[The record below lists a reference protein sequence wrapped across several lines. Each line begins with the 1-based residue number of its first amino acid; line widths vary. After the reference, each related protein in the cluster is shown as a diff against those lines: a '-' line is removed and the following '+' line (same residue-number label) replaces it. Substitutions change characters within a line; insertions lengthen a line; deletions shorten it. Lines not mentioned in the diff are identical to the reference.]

1 MLPSRDVAN
10 GHRSATVMDVVG
22 DYDADG
28 YIVIRGLVPQEVARA
43 FMNAIKQDLGPAP
56 IRLSHTTEHPDILTR
71 PTYQV
76 HGKSYRPMNFFL
88 WALNPIISELTGR
101 DLLPTFDYFR
111 LYREGDIC
119 RVHSD
124 RPACEHAVSL
134 TLDYS
139 DGEPWPLELARYT
152 VDSYPPLQERWER
165 DHSSIAMEI
174 GDAVVYQ
181 GVRYPHARTPPN
193 PNAWSAHLFL
203 CYVDRDGP
211 YREQAF
217 DQKMTLNP
225 VNFNFA

>member
-1 MLPSRDVAN
+1 MSKRAEVPTHS
-10 GHRSATVMDVVG
+10 GMEIIG

-28 YIVIRGLVPQEVARA
+28 HVVVRRLIRKEVARA
-43 FMNAIKQDLGPAP
+43 FLNALKEDRGPAP
-56 IRLSHTTEHPDILTR
+56 IQLSHATEHPDILTR

-88 WALNPIISELTGR
+88 WALTPIVSQVTGR

-139 DGEPWPLELARYT
+139 DGVPWPLELGRYR
-152 VDSYPPLQERWER
+152 VSSYHPLQDHWEK
-165 DHSSIAMEI
+165 DPVSIAMEV
-174 GDAVVYQ
+174 GDAVVYK
-181 GVRYPHARTPPN
+181 GVNYPHARTTPN

-203 CYVDRDGP
+203 CYVDANGSHRN
-211 YREQAF
+211 ESF
-217 DQKMTLNP
+217 DRKAKLDP